1 MVFNYKGNNGDKL
14 FIENIPSVL
23 YKIIKGLFYKF
34 FFKKSTGLVLVGKGV
49 QIRQPN
55 KITVGKNFKA
65 EDYSEIQGLSKKGL
79 TFGDNVTIGRSAMIR
94 PSGYYKGILGEGLKV
109 GNNSSIG
116 AMNYIGPAG
125 YISIGNNV
133 MLGPNVSM
141 SSENH
146 IYINTEKPIKEQG
159 VERKGIFIEDD
170 CWIGT
175 GAIILDGVRIGRG
188 SVVAAGSVVTKDIP
202 PYSIVAGI
210 PAKIIKSRIY

>member
-1 MVFNYKGNNGDKL
+1 
-14 FIENIPSVL
+14 
-23 YKIIKGLFYKF
+23 
-34 FFKKSTGLVLVGKGV
+34 
-49 QIRQPN
+49 
-55 KITVGKNFKA
+55 
-65 EDYSEIQGLSKKGL
+65 
-79 TFGDNVTIGRSAMIR
+79 
-94 PSGYYKGILGEGLKV
+94 
-109 GNNSSIG
+109 
-116 AMNYIGPAG
+116 MNYIGPAG